1 MEFVRVT
8 GLNRRDMVLPKKYE
22 NVLVAKKFDIIFDF
36 DFDPGI
42 LRILKFDILKPF
54 FLIEK
59 QIIENSIQKHVQ
71 NSYTVVLKFCN
82 IFFQSCYFC
91 MEKTY
96 YYLTK
101 WQLSS

>member
-59 QIIENSIQKHVQ
+59 QIIENSIQK
-71 NSYTVVLKFCN
+71 SCAKLIYSCFEVL
-82 IFFQSCYFC
+82 
-91 MEKTY
+91 
-96 YYLTK
+96 
-101 WQLSS
+101 

>member
-1 MEFVRVT
+1 MT

-42 LRILKFDILKPF
+42 LRILKFDILKTF

-59 QIIENSIQKHVQ
+59 QIIENSFQK
-71 NSYTVVLKFCN
+71 SCAKLIYCCFEVL
-82 IFFQSCYFC
+82 
-91 MEKTY
+91 
-96 YYLTK
+96 
-101 WQLSS
+101 

>member
-22 NVLVAKKFDIIFDF
+22 NDLMAKKCNIIFDF

-59 QIIENSIQKHVQ
+59 QIIENIIKNMCKTHIQ
-71 NSYTVVLKFCN
+71 LF
-82 IFFQSCYFC
+82 
-91 MEKTY
+91 
-96 YYLTK
+96 
-101 WQLSS
+101 